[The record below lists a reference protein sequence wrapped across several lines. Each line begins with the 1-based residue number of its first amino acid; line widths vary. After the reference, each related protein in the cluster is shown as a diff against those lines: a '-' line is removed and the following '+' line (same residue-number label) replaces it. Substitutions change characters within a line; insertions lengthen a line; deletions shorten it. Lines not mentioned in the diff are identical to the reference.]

1 MHADEPNIV
10 AAIDRAIDECQAIAA
25 EHATDRLVETSPDDV
40 MTAAELAWDS
50 KVVDSFA
57 EIRRAHSSRRQ
68 TAKPPSSITSAG
80 ASSHSV
86 FVRAG
91 EREPPFSR

>member
-40 MTAAELAWDS
+40 MTAAELAWDA

-57 EIRRAHSSRRQ
+57 EIREGAFQPATDRETALVDHIGRRIFALGICAGWRAR
-68 TAKPPSSITSAG
+68 
-80 ASSHSV
+80 ASV
-86 FVRAG
+86 
-91 EREPPFSR
+91 